1 MYQANAKA
9 GLFTGGREIVID
21 KRDQS
26 SPLLLPGT
34 GSKNSH
40 TTVESSLLATLWHK
54 VLPELVATRVAWLML
69 FTVALLCAASLM
81 AVRICGRGLMLR
93 QEIHILIGAVVLL
106 LLLTVH
112 YRKLGY
118 FAYPFFIFTTLLLMA
133 VRFAHPIK
141 GSHRWFILPGGI
153 DLQPSELAK
162 ISFVVSVAW
171 CLRMHKDMRQLNKL
185 IMPFIFA
192 LIPMGLILIE
202 PDLGTA
208 LLFPVVLYAMLIAAG
223 AKFRHLLAIAL
234 IVLAVAPG
242 CYPLLRPYQKQRIV
256 ALFVHGKP
264 THRQLSGELYQK
276 RQSEIAEGSG
286 GLTGQGLQGTV
297 EIRHGL
303 LPEASND
310 FIFAVV
316 GSQWGFIGVVVI
328 LVLYLIFFAAAMETA
343 GESTDSFGRLLVV
356 GLSSILM
363 LQAAIN
369 IAMTTGIIPVV
380 GITLP
385 FMSYGGSA
393 MLADMMAMS
402 LILNVAMRSRRINPS
417 HHERPASRG
426 G

>member
-1 MYQANAKA
+1 M
-9 GLFTGGREIVID
+9 TD
-21 KRDQS
+21 KRDHS
-26 SPLLLPGT
+26 SPLLLAGT
-34 GSKNSH
+34 GRKN
-40 TTVESSLLATLWHK
+40 TRAARQSSLLDTVWHK
-54 VLPELVATRVAWLML
+54 VMPELVATRVAWLML
-69 FTVALLCAASLM
+69 FVVTLLCTISLM
-81 AVRICGRGLMLR
+81 AVRICGRGLVLR
-93 QEIHILIGAVVLL
+93 QEIHILIGMAVLL
-106 LLLTVH
+106 LLLIVN

-118 FAYPFFIFTTLLLMA
+118 FAYPFFIFTTLLLVA
-133 VRFAHPIK
+133 VRFAPPIK
-141 GSHRWFILPGGI
+141 GSHRWFILPGDI

-162 ISFVVSVAW
+162 ISFVMAVAW
-171 CLRMHKDMRQLNKL
+171 CLRSHKDMRQLNKL

-223 AKFRHLLAIAL
+223 AKFRHLLAIVL
-234 IVLAVAPG
+234 IAMAVAPG

-297 EIRHGL
+297 AIRHGL

-316 GSQWGFIGVVVI
+316 GSQWGFAGAVVI
-328 LVLYLIFFAAAMETA
+328 LVLYLIFFAASMETA
-343 GESTDSFGRLLVV
+343 GESADSFGRLLVV
-356 GLSSILM
+356 GLSSMLM

-393 MLADMMAMS
+393 MLADMLAMS
-402 LILNVAMRSRRINPS
+402 LILNVAMRGGRIPPGS
-417 HHERPASRG
+417 GHRPAARG
-426 G
+426 

>member
-1 MYQANAKA
+1 M
-9 GLFTGGREIVID
+9 
-21 KRDQS
+21 
-26 SPLLLPGT
+26 
-34 GSKNSH
+34 
-40 TTVESSLLATLWHK
+40 
-54 VLPELVATRVAWLML
+54 PELVATRLAWLML
-69 FTVALLCAASLM
+69 LAVALLCAASLM

-93 QEIHILIGAVVLL
+93 QEIHILVGAVILL
-106 LLLTVH
+106 LLLTVN
-112 YRKLGY
+112 YRKIGY
-118 FAYPFFIFTTLLLMA
+118 LAYPLFIFTTLLLIA
-133 VRFAHPIK
+133 VRFARPIK

-162 ISFVVSVAW
+162 ISFVMSVAW
-171 CLRMHKDMRQLNKL
+171 SLRMHKDMRQLNKL
-185 IMPFIFA
+185 ILPFVFA
-192 LIPMGLILIE
+192 LIPMSLIIIE

-234 IVLAVAPG
+234 IAIAVAPG
-242 CYPLLRPYQKQRIV
+242 CYPLLKPYQKQRIV

-286 GLTGQGLQGTV
+286 GLTGQGLEGTV

-310 FIFAVV
+310 FIFSVV
-316 GSQWGFIGVVVI
+316 GSQWGFSGAMVI
-328 LVLYLIFFAAAMETA
+328 LVLYLIFFAACMETA
-343 GESTDSFGRLLVV
+343 GESADSFGRLLVV
-356 GLSSILM
+356 GLSSMLI

-393 MLADMMAMS
+393 MLADMLAMS
-402 LILNVAMRSRRINPS
+402 LILNVAMRGHRIPPGSRD
-417 HHERPASRG
+417 RPAARG
-426 G
+426 

>member
-1 MYQANAKA
+1 MTDQRDEYSPFGISRFA
-9 GLFTGGREIVID
+9 GGNSRSSGG
-21 KRDQS
+21 S
-26 SPLLLPGT
+26 
-34 GSKNSH
+34 
-40 TTVESSLLATLWHK
+40 TLWETIWHR
-54 VLPELVATRVAWLML
+54 VMPELVATRLAWLML
-69 FTVALLCAASLM
+69 LAVALLCTASLM
-81 AVRICGRGLMLR
+81 AVRICGRGLMVR
-93 QEIHILIGAVVLL
+93 QEIHILVGAAILL
-106 LLLTVH
+106 LLLTVN

-118 FAYPFFIFTTLLLMA
+118 VAYSFFIFTTLLLIA
-133 VRFAHPIK
+133 VRFGRAIK
-141 GSHRWFILPGGI
+141 GSHRWFIIPGGI

-162 ISFVVSVAW
+162 ISFVMSVAW

-185 IMPFIFA
+185 ILPFIFA
-192 LIPMGLILIE
+192 IIPMGLILIE

-234 IVLAVAPG
+234 IAMAVAPG
-242 CYPLLRPYQKQRIV
+242 CYPLLKPYQKQRIV

-286 GLTGQGLQGTV
+286 GLTGQGLEGTV

-316 GSQWGFIGVVVI
+316 GSQWGFTGAIGIV
-328 LVLYLIFFAAAMETA
+328 VLYLIFFASCMETA
-343 GESTDSFGRLLVV
+343 GEAADSFGRLLVV
-356 GLSSILM
+356 GLSCMLI
-363 LQAAIN
+363 LQAVIN

-393 MLADMMAMS
+393 MLADMLAMS
-402 LILNVAMRSRRINPS
+402 LILNVAMRGRRMVPGSR
-417 HHERPASRG
+417 ERPAARG
-426 G
+426 

>member
-1 MYQANAKA
+1 M
-9 GLFTGGREIVID
+9 TD
-21 KRDQS
+21 KRDEY
-26 SPLLLPGT
+26 SPSLMPGASGGNSRLSRRSTLLDT
-34 GSKNSH
+34 I
-40 TTVESSLLATLWHK
+40 WHR
-54 VLPELVATRVAWLML
+54 VMPELVATRLAWLML
-69 FTVALLCAASLM
+69 LAVALLCAASLM

-93 QEIHILIGAVVLL
+93 QEIHILVGAVVLL
-106 LLLTVH
+106 LLLTVN
-112 YRKLGY
+112 YRKIGSL
-118 FAYPFFIFTTLLLMA
+118 AYGFFIFTTLLLIA
-133 VRFAHPIK
+133 VRFARPIK

-162 ISFVVSVAW
+162 ISFVMSVAW

-185 IMPFIFA
+185 ILPFAFA
-192 LIPMGLILIE
+192 IIPMSLILIE

-234 IVLAVAPG
+234 IAVAVAPG
-242 CYPLLRPYQKQRIV
+242 CYPLLKPYQKQRIV

-286 GLTGQGLQGTV
+286 GLTGQGLEGTV

-316 GSQWGFIGVVVI
+316 GSQWGFAGAIAI
-328 LVLYLIFFAAAMETA
+328 LVLYLIFFASCMETA
-343 GESTDSFGRLLVV
+343 GEAADSFGRLLVV
-356 GLSSILM
+356 GLSSMLI
-363 LQAAIN
+363 LQAVIN

-393 MLADMMAMS
+393 MLADMLAMS
-402 LILNVAMRSRRINPS
+402 LILNVAMRGHRIAPGSR
-417 HHERPASRG
+417 ERPAARG
-426 G
+426 

>member
-1 MYQANAKA
+1 M
-9 GLFTGGREIVID
+9 TD
-21 KRDQS
+21 KRDDY
-26 SPLLLPGT
+26 SPSLMPGGSGGNSRFSRRSTLLET
-34 GSKNSH
+34 I
-40 TTVESSLLATLWHK
+40 WHR
-54 VLPELVATRVAWLML
+54 VMPELVATRLAWLML
-69 FTVALLCAASLM
+69 LAVALLCAASLM

-93 QEIHILIGAVVLL
+93 QEIHILVGAVILL
-106 LLLTVH
+106 LLLTVN
-112 YRKLGY
+112 YRKIGSL
-118 FAYPFFIFTTLLLMA
+118 AYGFFIFTTLLLIA
-133 VRFAHPIK
+133 VRFARPIK

-162 ISFVVSVAW
+162 ISFVMSVAW

-185 IMPFIFA
+185 ILPFVFA
-192 LIPMGLILIE
+192 IIPMSLILIE

-234 IVLAVAPG
+234 IAMAVAPG
-242 CYPLLRPYQKQRIV
+242 CYPLLKPYQKQRIV

-286 GLTGQGLQGTV
+286 GLTGQGLEGTV

-316 GSQWGFIGVVVI
+316 GSQWGFAGAITI
-328 LVLYLIFFAAAMETA
+328 LVLYLIFFASCMETA
-343 GESTDSFGRLLVV
+343 GEAADSFGRLLVV
-356 GLSSILM
+356 GLSAMLI

-393 MLADMMAMS
+393 MLADMLAMS
-402 LILNVAMRSRRINPS
+402 LILNVAMRGHRITPGSR
-417 HHERPASRG
+417 ERPAARG
-426 G
+426 

>member
-1 MYQANAKA
+1 MNEPR
-9 GLFTGGREIVID
+9 GR
-21 KRDQS
+21 S
-26 SPLLLPGT
+26 SPPLFSGAGRGP
-34 GSKNSH
+34 SRPDRR
-40 TTVESSLLATLWHK
+40 VSLIDTIWHR
-54 VLPELVATRVAWLML
+54 VMPELVATRLAWVML
-69 FTVALLCAASLM
+69 LAVALLCAASLM

-93 QEIHILIGAVVLL
+93 QEINILIGSVLL
-106 LLLTVH
+106 LVLLTIH
-112 YRKLGY
+112 YRKLGVL
-118 FAYPFFIFTTLLLMA
+118 AYPFFIVTTLLLIA

-141 GSHRWFILPGGI
+141 GSHRWFILSHGI

-162 ISFVVSVAW
+162 VSFVMAVAW

-185 IMPFIFA
+185 ILPFILA

-208 LLFPVVLYAMLIAAG
+208 LLFPVVLYIMLIAAG

-234 IVLAVAPG
+234 IVMAVAPG
-242 CYPLLRPYQKQRIV
+242 CYPLLRPYQKQRII

-286 GLTGQGLQGTV
+286 GLTGQGLEGTV

-316 GSQWGFIGVVVI
+316 GSQWGFSGVAII
-328 LVLYLIFFAAAMETA
+328 LVLYLIFYAAGMETA
-343 GESTDSFGRLLVV
+343 GEAADSFGRLLVV
-356 GLSSILM
+356 GLSSMLM

-393 MLADMMAMS
+393 MLADMLAMS
-402 LILNVAMRSRRINPS
+402 LILNVAMRGHRIPPGS
-417 HHERPASRG
+417 AERPAARG
-426 G
+426 